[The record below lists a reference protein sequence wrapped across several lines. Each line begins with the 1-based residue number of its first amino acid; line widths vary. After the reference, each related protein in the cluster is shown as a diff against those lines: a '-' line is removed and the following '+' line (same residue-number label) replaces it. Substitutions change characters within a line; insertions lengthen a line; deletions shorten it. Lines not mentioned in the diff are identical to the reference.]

1 MGASQSGTEATLH
14 DTGVLLEHYAEQAEF
29 FTRADIAQTAAEI
42 REHYAEVEDADPGN
56 ITAALGLTVLS
67 VATLKAHVLSEL
79 EEHWW
84 EDEDTPFPGLDEDD
98 RTGLALAD
106 EAVRAAT
113 RALELDPAGN
123 LAAFSLGLAL
133 EWRGRSDEAITAYDR
148 AVRLDPCDD
157 VARTRIR
164 ALDGPEPPEPDPRIR
179 TSSHARAFHLL
190 RSTRPAGDDGDEE
203 PEVWLLTDAAELRSE
218 AERLL
223 SERGPAGR
231 HVLRLETYAPGEDVV
246 VSDLLG
252 ATGEGADPT
261 LRWPAVVL
269 RGAPL
274 PAGQPVRVGGVTYFY
289 GLNHLYA

>member
-1 MGASQSGTEATLH
+1 MGATLSGTESTLH
-14 DTGVLLEHYAEQAEF
+14 ETGVLLEHYAEQAEF
-29 FTRADIAQTAAEI
+29 FTPADIAQSGAEI
-42 REHYAEVEDADPGN
+42 RDRYAEVQDTDPGN

-84 EDEDTPFPGLDEDD
+84 EDEDTPFAGLEDDD
-98 RTGLALAD
+98 RTGHALAD

-133 EWRGRSDEAITAYDR
+133 EWRGRSDEAVTAYDR
-148 AVRLDPCDD
+148 AARLDPRDD

-179 TSSHARAFHLL
+179 TSDHAHAFHLL
-190 RSTRPAGDDGDEE
+190 RSTLPSGDGGDEE
-203 PEVWLLTDAAELRSE
+203 TEVWLLTDAAELRNQ
-218 AERLL
+218 AERLG

-231 HVLRLETYAPGEDVV
+231 HVLRLETYVPGDEVV

-252 ATGEGADPT
+252 AGTDPAS
-261 LRWPAVVL
+261 RWPAVVL

-274 PAGQPVRVGGVTYFY
+274 PPGQPVRVGGVTYFY
-289 GLNHLYA
+289 GPNHLYA